1 MKVIL
6 VQDVKALG
14 KKGDTKEVSD
24 GYARNF
30 LLPRGLAIEATQ
42 VNVKKLEFEKKTEQ
56 DRKDQEEAEARQIA
70 ATINGMQVVIKVK
83 SGEGGRLFGSITAK
97 DVAEAI
103 QKYSGMEVDKRKLEL
118 SETIKA
124 LGNYPVNLH
133 LYPGVTATI
142 TARIVEE

>member
-30 LLPRGLAIEATQ
+30 LFPRGLAVEANQ
-42 VNVKKLEFEKKTEQ
+42 VNVKKLEFEKKVEQ
-56 DRKDQEEAEARQIA
+56 ERREQEEAEARQIA
-70 ATINGMQVVIKVK
+70 TTINDMQVAIKVK
-83 SGEGGRLFGSITAK
+83 AGEGGRLFGSITAK
-97 DVAEAI
+97 DIADAI
-103 QKYSGMEVDKRKLEL
+103 QKYSGMEIDKRKLEL
-118 SETIKA
+118 SESIKA
-124 LGNYPVNLH
+124 LGNYPVNVH

-142 TARIVEE
+142 TVRIVEE

>member
-14 KKGDTKEVSD
+14 KKGTTKEVSD

-30 LLPRGLAIEATQ
+30 LLPRGLAIEANQ
-42 VNVKKLEFEKKTEQ
+42 VNVKKLEFEKKLEQ
-56 DRKDQEEAEARQIA
+56 ERKDQEEAEARQIA
-70 ATINGMQVVIKVK
+70 ATINEMQVAIKVK

-97 DVAEAI
+97 DIAEAI
-103 QKYSGMEVDKRKLEL
+103 QKYSGMEVDKRKLEI
-118 SETIKA
+118 SENIKA

-142 TARIVEE
+142 TVRIVEE